1 VQQIE
6 PNQPK
11 SKLMNEI
18 ELLKELIDKKR
29 LANDLQIRI
38 DIWSNENERIQF
50 AKDLESVSAEID
62 ELEEKLTNNADKSS
76 SQNAKESLI
85 YQLEQYI
92 TEINKV
98 NSHLN
103 LSRNQGLM
111 LENELFAGIVQDV
124 NYLITDKVYGI
135 HVPAYLK
142 YTVVPEDSISIPKLT
157 EFLRNEINLLRNL
170 NDIDYLKLW
179 EYKDRLI
186 ERIREQFID

>member
-1 VQQIE
+1 
-6 PNQPK
+6 
-11 SKLMNEI
+11 MNEI

-29 LANDLQIRI
+29 IANDLQISI
-38 DIWSNENERIQF
+38 DIWTNENERIQF
-50 AKDLESVSAEID
+50 VKDLEIVSAEID
-62 ELEEKLTNNADKSS
+62 ELEEKLTNVADKSS
-76 SQNAKESLI
+76 SQKAKESVI

-98 NSHLN
+98 STHLN

-135 HVPAYLK
+135 HIPAYLK
-142 YTVVPEDSISIPKLT
+142 YTIAPEDSISISELT
-157 EFLRNEINLLRNL
+157 DFLRNEIILLKNLG
-170 NDIDYLKLW
+170 DIDYLKLW

-186 ERIREQFID
+186 DRIREQFID